1 MEIRQLKAFLAIAEA
16 KTFTA
21 GARRVNVTQAAIS
34 MQIRQLEDEV
44 GLQLFTRTPRRVI
57 LTEAGEYL
65 LERARKI
72 LREHD
77 SALAEIA
84 EVAGAEYG
92 RLRIGSASGTFAM
105 NQLPTIM
112 QKLKDVFPNSEL
124 SVSSGTSEKLVDRIM
139 HGELDTAFISLPVD
153 NTNVTT
159 ESLFSDEIVAI
170 ATSTHRHG
178 LKLHMDGARF
188 ANAVAYVGCSPAEL
202 SWKAG
207 VDVLSFG
214 ATKNGVMAAE
224 AVVFFNAELAR
235 DFAFRSKRGGHL
247 LSKMRLVSAQLDAY
261 LSDGLWLDNARH
273 ANAMARRLVAGMT
286 PLKGTQLMY
295 PVDANE
301 IFLVMPAHM
310 HDALQ
315 DGGAKY
321 HPWPSDRPGER
332 AFRLVTAFD
341 TDPADVDRFLSIAKK
356 A

>member
-44 GLQLFTRTPRRVI
+44 GLSLFTRTPRRVI

-105 NQLPTIM
+105 NQLPGIM
-112 QKLKDVFPNSEL
+112 KQLKDKFPNSEL
-124 SVSSGTSEKLVDRIM
+124 TVSAGTSHTLVDRMM
-139 HGELDTAFISLPVD
+139 HGEIDTAFISLPVD

-170 ATSTHRHG
+170 AHPKHPLAKEKYISAATLAGENLILGERGGNTRR
-178 LKLHMDGARF
+178 MIDEFF
-188 ANAVAYVGCSPAEL
+188 AAANVKPNITMEL
-202 SWKAG
+202 SRQ
-207 VDVLSFG
+207 
-214 ATKNGVMAAE
+214 E
-224 AVVFFNAELAR
+224 AVTQMVEQNLGVGMAGGKTVAKEIREGRLTSWLIEGAEIKWELGLAR
-235 DFAFRSKRGGHL
+235 LRGGHF
-247 LSKMRLVSAQLDAY
+247 SPIGKEFVRLCKESFVE
-261 LSDGLWLDNARH
+261 REKE
-273 ANAMARRLVAGMT
+273 
-286 PLKGTQLMY
+286 LK
-295 PVDANE
+295 
-301 IFLVMPAHM
+301 
-310 HDALQ
+310 
-315 DGGAKY
+315 AK
-321 HPWPSDRPGER
+321 R
-332 AFRLVTAFD
+332 
-341 TDPADVDRFLSIAKK
+341 
-356 A
+356 